1 MPRSA
6 GLAWSAGNDPCYR
19 DAVGLE
25 GNGARPAEA
34 VNPAHI
40 VAVRDFSPETLAA
53 IAAQLEAS
61 TDFEHLVYRE
71 AELDAIW
78 SITGFFLAQEPDA
91 AERDVV
97 TRLHV
102 GAHRAHD
109 LVGEG
114 RPREAAALLR
124 KFL

>member
-1 MPRSA
+1 M
-6 GLAWSAGNDPCYR
+6 GLQA
-19 DAVGLE
+19 
-25 GNGARPAEA
+25 NGSNPAEV
-34 VNPAHI
+34 VNAAHI
-40 VAVRDFSPETLAA
+40 VSVRDFSPETLAA

-78 SITGFFLAQEPDA
+78 SITGFFLAHSPVGQALSPASQEA
-91 AERDVV
+91 AA
-97 TRLHV
+97 RLHV
-102 GAHRAHD
+102 AAHRAHD

-124 KFL
+124 EFL